1 MTTAA
6 ERERRAST
14 RIRTACATALAA
26 GLATWPAMAD
36 VIHLVGGGT
45 IEVDAWRDA
54 GDAIE
59 FTRGGGIIRL
69 DKRDIVRVDG
79 QTVRQD
85 LRMYSAPATLS
96 GSDLRAASSREA
108 ALREMTDLIGQGTG
122 LFGQSVLSARSKADA
137 LRRLVAKWKEVEP
150 PDTLREPYAR
160 GQEALQIAAEAYT
173 AEDEGTALNVK
184 ERVEGARKTLQ
195 DAQDLL
201 QKAAT
206 EG

>member
-108 ALREMTDLIGQGTG
+108 ALREMTDLIGQ
-122 LFGQSVLSARSKADA
+122 SVLSARSKADA